1 MAPAAKI
8 DLEGSGGRSPRSV
21 PLSKIRN
28 LGVIAHIDAGK
39 TTTTEHL
46 LYYAG
51 ATHRLGAVDA
61 GNTITDWDQEEQERG
76 ITIYSACIP
85 FRWRDCTINL
95 IDTPGHVDFTAE
107 VERSL
112 RVLDGCVVVFDA
124 QKGVEAQSETVWRQA
139 DKYQVPRLVFVNK
152 MDIVGA
158 NFEATL
164 ESIRQRL
171 DGKPLPITVPIGSG
185 SVKDSATPFRGV
197 IDLIEQKALF
207 FDSADEGKTVRTEPV
222 PEEMR
227 PLLQAWRERLFD
239 QLTQND
245 EQDRLTSA
253 YLEGREIAPET
264 IRAVIREQT
273 LKRLLQ
279 PVLAGS
285 GREHIGIQPLLDAV
299 TYYLPSPL
307 DRPPVTGVNP
317 RKKDK
322 DWLGGASPQR
332 APLEGSGGRSPRNAP
347 LEEKRKPDH
356 SEPFCGLVFKIV
368 AETHGELYYVRVY
381 SGTLKANSRPYNP
394 GRDVKEFASKL
405 YHTKADPHDRE
416 EVPEALAGDIV
427 AVIGMKESVTGD
439 TLCDI
444 QHPILLERIVFAE
457 AVVSRSIE
465 PESSADKQKLIDVL
479 NLLRKE
485 DPTFTW
491 GTDKDTGQT
500 LMNGMGMLHLEIKQ
514 HRMERDFRLKVR
526 VGKPRV
532 SFRETI
538 RAPRTVEG
546 ECVRQGG
553 TQAGGAGLF
562 AKLKVEFE
570 PYSRGASWGEYPP
583 NPSRGA
589 LREDVPPETSRGEE
603 SVVVTHRLKPDVLT
617 PLFVAAAEQG
627 LRGALSSGELGF
639 PVMNLKATI
648 VGGEMDEQ
656 LSNETAFQAAGADAV
671 RKAMRDNIVLLE
683 PWMRLEVTV
692 PEDYLGPVTADLNAR
707 RAEIN
712 KLENRNRVC
721 LVEAL
726 VPLAKMFDYA
736 DKLRSLSQGRASSTM
751 EPHAYKAA
759 PDEVLQAL
767 LHPEDVY

>member
-1 MAPAAKI
+1 MAAAAKI
-8 DLEGSGGRSPRSV
+8 DL
-21 PLSKIRN
+21 SKFRN

-51 ATHRLGAVDA
+51 ATHRLGAVDS
-61 GNTITDWDQEEQERG
+61 GNTITDYDKEEQERG

-139 DKYQVPRLVFVNK
+139 DKYAVPRLVFVNK

-164 ESIRQRL
+164 ESIRHRL
-171 DGKPLPITVPIGSG
+171 DGKPLALTIPIGSG
-185 SVKDSATPFRGV
+185 SPKDSATPFRGV
-197 IDLIEQKALF
+197 IDLIEQKVLYF
-207 FDSADEGKTVRTEPV
+207 EGRDDGKTVRAEPI
-222 PEEMR
+222 PAEM
-227 PLLQAWRERLFD
+227 LSEVQTWRERLFD

-245 EQDRLTSA
+245 DQDRLTSA
-253 YLEGREIAPET
+253 YLEGRDIPPET
-264 IRAVIREQT
+264 IRAVVRDQT
-273 LKRLLQ
+273 LKRIIQ

-307 DRPPVTGVNP
+307 ERSAVSGVNP

-322 DWLGGASPQR
+322 
-332 APLEGSGGRSPRNAP
+332 
-347 LEEKRKPDH
+347 EEKRRPDPA
-356 SEPFCGLVFKIV
+356 EPFCGLVFKIV

-394 GRDVKEFASKL
+394 GRECKEFATKL
-405 YHTKADPHDRE
+405 YHTKADPHDRD
-416 EVPEALAGDIV
+416 EAHEAPAGDIV
-427 AVIGMKESVTGD
+427 AVIGLKESVTGD
-439 TLCDI
+439 TLCDT
-444 QHPILLERIVFAE
+444 QHPILLERIQFAE

-465 PESSADKQKLIDVL
+465 PESSADKQKLEDVL

-485 DPTFTW
+485 DPTFSW
-491 GTDKDTGQT
+491 GRDKDTGQT

-514 HRMERDFRLKVR
+514 HRMERDYHLKVR

-532 SFRETI
+532 SYRETL
-538 RAPRTVEG
+538 RSARTVEG
-546 ECVRQGG
+546 ECVRQ
-553 TQAGGAGLF
+553 TGGAGLF
-562 AKLKVEFE
+562 ARLKVEFE
-570 PYSRGASWGEYPP
+570 PH
-583 NPSRGA
+583 
-589 LREDVPPETSRGEE
+589 RGEE
-603 SVVVTHRLKPDVLT
+603 SLLVKHRLKPDELT

-627 LRGALSSGELGF
+627 IRGALESGELGF

-648 VGGEMDEQ
+648 VDGAMDEQ

-671 RKAMRDNIVLLE
+671 RKAMRDNIILLE

-692 PEDYLGPVTADLNAR
+692 PEEYLGPVTADLNAR

-721 LVEAL
+721 LVEAH

-736 DKLRSLSQGRASSTM
+736 DKVRSLSQGRASSTM
-751 EPHAYKAA
+751 EPYAYKPA
-759 PDEVLQAL
+759 PPEVLHAL
-767 LHPEDVY
+767 LHPEEGY